1 MATTTTMTTK
11 TTTEP
16 SKQFDIKIAVI
27 GYVSVGK
34 STLLNAL
41 FGKMYSDVKMKRST
55 AAVNHFRIASAT
67 APQAGNNTDESTN
80 NDKIEIRSAASTLM
94 ETRDD
99 NEKLRNG
106 KNGGTNVTTTVH
118 EKEFTIALDE
128 PLFDMREDTSLVFVD
143 IPGTNEA
150 NGGIY
155 KDYVANNWHA
165 FDCVIVVMDATQGA
179 NTDQQVNLLEN
190 VRDHIEETQK
200 QIPVIVVGNKVDDPH
215 DEELTQ
221 QVKELRQAVFQVFNE
236 SISKDIVHF
245 VDVSAQHAFVCRWG
259 SQLKFDEFQQLD
271 KELIDKIGREELGLR
286 QWRRLQSNRN
296 EQVKAAYEAI
306 SSTSD
311 DSYGERLKATNF
323 DKFLHCLSR
332 TLGGSEVQKTAI
344 EQQQHAVLMRLWKRT
359 SPTADIAVVG
369 TIHRAHDILAALGKR
384 CDVVHETFWKL
395 YQKLEDFAFEKLE
408 LSPEVA
414 VLDKPTLFLS
424 QYHKLFIE
432 GNKLE
437 GNTLDPLSTVRFT
450 DAIQNL
456 VRRQFHLIVRK
467 KTMWSFK
474 TWYGKKPWKCDIEGG
489 SWEYLSPFDWERIIR
504 SILLLRFDRKFC
516 VNFGSEMITLETM
529 MSACHPSLVS
539 TYIKFADGESSMKCH
554 VQEEINK
561 SMAAKEVHSYRLNAF
576 GEQIFHSFQGNPV
589 PKIDPVVLPGGCP
602 DAEASMDGQYVP
614 KDNSFVPKYESI
626 YNAFVYIKVPRSLE
640 DPDHWGHV
648 SWMYVQLAKEQKDLG
663 G

>member
-1 MATTTTMTTK
+1 MAPPPTVTTTQT
-11 TTTEP
+11 

-55 AAVNHFRIASAT
+55 AAVNHFRITTTTSS
-67 APQAGNNTDESTN
+67 QAGNDESTN
-80 NDKIEIRSAASTLM
+80 DEIKVRSAASTLK
-94 ETRDD
+94 ETRED

-106 KNGGTNVTTTVH
+106 KNGTDVTTVH
-118 EKEFTIALDE
+118 EKEFTITLDE
-128 PLFDMREDTSLVFVD
+128 PLCDMREDTSLVFVD

-155 KDYVANNWHA
+155 KDYVANNWYS

-221 QVKELRQAVFQVFNE
+221 QVKELREAVFQVFND

-245 VDVSAQHAFVCRWG
+245 VDLSAQHAFVCRWG

-271 KELIDKIGREELGLR
+271 RESIDKIGREELGLR

-306 SSTSD
+306 SSSSD
-311 DSYGERLKATNF
+311 DAYEERLKATNF

-332 TLGGSEVQKTAI
+332 TLGGSELQKTAI
-344 EQQQHAVLMRLWKRT
+344 EQQQHALLMRLWKRT
-359 SPTADIAVVG
+359 SPTTDIGVVG
-369 TIHRAHDILAALGKR
+369 TIRRAHNILAALDKS
-384 CDVVHETFWKL
+384 CDVVHEAFWKF

-408 LSPEVA
+408 LAPEVS
-414 VLDKPTLFLS
+414 VLENPRSFLS

-432 GNKLE
+432 GNKLNSI
-437 GNTLDPLSTVRFT
+437 GTIRFT
-450 DAIQNL
+450 DAIQNF
-456 VRRQFHLIVRK
+456 VRRQFHLIIRK
-467 KTMWSFK
+467 KTTWSFK
-474 TWYGKKPWKCDIEGG
+474 TWYGSQPWNYEIVRG

-516 VNFGSEMITLETM
+516 VNFGSEIVTLETM

-539 TYIKFADGESSMKCH
+539 TYMKIEDGESTTKSH
-554 VQEEINK
+554 VQAEIDREMTARGLHK
-561 SMAAKEVHSYRLNAF
+561 RYLY
-576 GEQIFHSFQGNPV
+576 GNPIHR
-589 PKIDPVVLPGGCP
+589 PSCGSPELVVLPGECP
-602 DAEASMDGQYVP
+602 GAEASMDGQYDP
-614 KDNSFVPKYESI
+614 EDNKFVPKYEST
-626 YNAFVYIKVPRSLE
+626 YNSFVYIKVPRSLE

-648 SWMYVQLAKEQKDLG
+648 SWMYVQLAKEQKDLVVDLST
-663 G
+663 